1 MNQTT
6 DTTMDQQRRDYFQSD
21 PCIPSRGTN
30 ISTSNI
36 RTVATAS
43 GNTTNLDSHYLPDAH
58 DNVMRNRL
66 TQYTSIQNQ
75 HNRDMDVSAAPHLFY
90 SGVNPL
96 SSTAALPLPLNHTV
110 SDQLH
115 GSSTSAISG
124 AYKRK
129 STERNRGNYQHSNDS
144 ASSSAAPPNA
154 IYSDVAGMMDIASFS
169 TPQHRGNVI
178 PSLVEVGPHGSS
190 WSGSGESIMV
200 PDHNHLIRGN
210 YFGPH
215 FLPAAA
221 PWPEQPLNY
230 NINDGH
236 ATAWNQSLPMPYLQV
251 GDVNESSLEDAS
263 MGLQMYH
270 DTAIN
275 RSGFRFPHRPPVTL
289 LHHNFHRPTLP
300 MQGMRG
306 HSTSFHPS
314 SASYRVPANPL
325 HSAAVPA
332 QNDFEM
338 GARHLRIA
346 PPAGP
351 RRHRPHRGVMPNA
364 TLGHQNLSPMHF
376 FQVDDVA
383 LLVDHHRDMRL
394 DIDEMSYEELLALG
408 ERIGNVSTGLSEEMI
423 TTQMKTKTYF
433 VPVAAINLEEVAS
446 EEQET
451 DSCII
456 CLDEYQN
463 QEKIGILQCGHECHA
478 ECLRKWLLVKN
489 VCPICK
495 SKGLILE

>member
-6 DTTMDQQRRDYFQSD
+6 DTTMDQQRRDYFQSE
-21 PCIPSRGTN
+21 PYIPSRSTN

-36 RTVATAS
+36 RTVVTAS
-43 GNTTNLDSHYLPDAH
+43 GNTTNLDSHDLPDAH
-58 DNVMRNRL
+58 DNVMMNRL

-75 HNRDMDVSAAPHLFY
+75 HNRDRDVSVVPHLFY
-90 SGVNPL
+90 SGMNPL
-96 SSTAALPLPLNHTV
+96 SSTGALPLPLNHTV

-129 STERNRGNYQHSNDS
+129 NTERNRGNFQHFDAS
-144 ASSSAAPPNA
+144 ASSSTAPPNA
-154 IYSDVAGMMDIASFS
+154 IYSDGAGMMDIASFS
-169 TPQHRGNVI
+169 MPQRRGNGI

-210 YFGPH
+210 YLGPH
-215 FLPAAA
+215 FQPAAA

-251 GDVNESSLEDAS
+251 RDVNESLLEDAS

-270 DTAIN
+270 NTSSN
-275 RSGFRFPHRPPVTL
+275 RSGFRFPHPPPVNP
-289 LHHNFHRPTLP
+289 LHHNFHHPTLP

-306 HSTSFHPS
+306 HSISFHPP
-314 SASYRVPANPL
+314 SASYRVPTNPL
-325 HSAAVPA
+325 RSAVIPA

-346 PPAGP
+346 PPAGL

-423 TTQMKTKTYF
+423 TAQMKTKTYS
-433 VPVAAINLEEVAS
+433 VPATVINLEEVAS
-446 EEQET
+446 EEPET
-451 DSCII
+451 ASCII
-456 CLDEYQN
+456 CMDEYQN

-478 ECLRKWLLVKN
+478 DCLRKWLLVKN